1 LSVFCWKNQCS
12 GNTNTSIF
20 LLYIFAS
27 HLSYSYNFVVTLI
40 MYDDFSGVFKTD
52 LIIGIHKKVN
62 FLLSCIQYIL
72 FDFKSQLIIYP
83 IFYRIK
89 IIYFYQLIILF
100 LRFYPL
106 FFLLTRKFSFFL
118 IQLHSL
124 LRGPLDLLRL

>member
-1 LSVFCWKNQCS
+1 
-12 GNTNTSIF
+12 
-20 LLYIFAS
+20 
-27 HLSYSYNFVVTLI
+27 

-106 FFLLTRKFSFFL
+106 FFFIDSKIFFFSNSVTLSPPGPPGSVASIINLFNSPSKILNLTNILETSLMSSLSNLFFS
-118 IQLHSL
+118 
-124 LRGPLDLLRL
+124 